1 MSSTTDSSITFIGQ
15 QITIYGGMIILG
27 LGVLGNLINIIV
39 FLSLKII
46 RQSSC
51 AFYLTIMSFVNIGQ
65 LLSGLLT
72 HMMSVGF
79 QIDWTVMSLSF
90 CKFRWTFFQLCTLMS
105 YTCLCLAT
113 IDQYCATC
121 TRLRFQQWSSI
132 KIAHRLMTISIIICI
147 LLLIPYPIL
156 TNYVLS
162 PVSDSIACATTNMI
176 MARYA
181 NFFVALSLSSF
192 VPDFITVVFGSIA
205 YRNVQQIA
213 YRTVPLVRREL
224 DKQLT
229 IMVLVQVIINLFTNV
244 PFVTMNAVIYA
255 TVSITNSMITDIIQF
270 IYSMLLIIFY
280 TYFAVSRNVYD

>member
-39 FLSLKII
+39 FLSLKIF

-72 HMMSVGF
+72 HMMSAGF

-90 CKFRWTFFQLCTLMS
+90 CKFQWTFFQLCTLMS

-162 PVSDSIACATTNMI
+162 PVSNSIACATTNMI

-192 VPDFITVVFGSIA
+192 VPDFITVVFGSMA

-229 IMVLVQVIINLFTNV
+229 TMVLVQVIINLFTNV
-244 PFVTMNAVIYA
+244 PCSTLNTLLFAVNTIKDPVVFQKVYFA
-255 TVSITNSMITDIIQF
+255 FLVSVIF
-270 IYSMLLIIFY
+270 FYS
-280 TYFAVSRNVYD
+280 YFAVSRNAYN